1 MTQHAEPGR
10 LASGVL
16 AVGIHLVFIAL
27 LVFGISWQR
36 RPPEPLMA
44 ELWREIPRKAEPAVR
59 PPEPPAPPPPPK
71 VEPAPPP
78 PAAEAA
84 PAVEPAPAPPAPQRA
99 EIELKEAQRKL
110 KLQELQRRK
119 EEARREALARRQ
131 EELRKKEEA
140 RKEALARRQEELR
153 QKEEARKEALARR
166 QEELRQKEEARRQA
180 EAQRREQLA
189 LLEEQKRQAE
199 ARRQEQEQQLADAR
213 RQEERRL
220 EQESE
225 ARRTAILDE
234 QQKLAQEARL
244 RAEEQARKR
253 AAAEAAA
260 ARQRQLE
267 QFIAGIKQKI
277 RSRVVLPPG
286 MSGNPEAVYSVT
298 LLPGGDVLDV
308 RLVKSSGVPAYDDAV
323 ERAIHA
329 AEPLPVPSD
338 PDLFQQLREAKYKFR
353 PSE

>member
-1 MTQHAEPGR
+1 VTQHPEPGR

-16 AVGIHLVFIAL
+16 AVGVHLVFIAL
-27 LVFGISWQR
+27 LVLGISWQR
-36 RPPEPLMA
+36 RPPEPMVA
-44 ELWREIPRKAEPAVR
+44 ELWREIPRKAEPVVR
-59 PPEPPAPPPPPK
+59 PPEPPPPPPPPR

-78 PAAEAA
+78 PEPAAA
-84 PAVEPAPAPPAPQRA
+84 PAAEPAPPPPAPQRA

-110 KLQELQRRK
+110 RLQELQRRK

-131 EELRKKEEA
+131 EELRK
-140 RKEALARRQEELR
+140 
-153 QKEEARKEALARR
+153 KEEARKEALARR

-199 ARRQEQEQQLADAR
+199 ARRQEQEQQLAEAR
-213 RQEERRL
+213 RQEERKL

-225 ARRTAILDE
+225 ARRAAILEE

-329 AEPLPVPSD
+329 AEPLPVPGD

-353 PSE
+353 PTE

>member
-1 MTQHAEPGR
+1 VTQHPEPGR

-16 AVGIHLVFIAL
+16 AVGVHLVFIAL
-27 LVFGISWQR
+27 LVLGISWQR
-36 RPPEPLMA
+36 RPPEPMVA
-44 ELWREIPRKAEPAVR
+44 ELWREIPRKAEPVVR
-59 PPEPPAPPPPPK
+59 PPEPPPPPPPPR

-78 PAAEAA
+78 PEPAAA
-84 PAVEPAPAPPAPQRA
+84 PAAEPAPPPPAPQRA

-110 KLQELQRRK
+110 RLQELQRRK

-153 QKEEARKEALARR
+153 QKEEAR
-166 QEELRQKEEARRQA
+166 RQA
-180 EAQRREQLA
+180 EDQRREPLA

-199 ARRQEQEQQLADAR
+199 ARRQEQEQQLAEAR
-213 RQEERRL
+213 RQEERKL

-225 ARRTAILDE
+225 ARRAAILEE

-329 AEPLPVPSD
+329 AEPLPVPGD

-353 PSE
+353 PTE

>member
-1 MTQHAEPGR
+1 VTQHPEPGR

-16 AVGIHLVFIAL
+16 AVGVHLVFIAL
-27 LVFGISWQR
+27 LVLGISWQR
-36 RPPEPLMA
+36 RPPEPMVA
-44 ELWREIPRKAEPAVR
+44 ELWREIPRKAEPVVR
-59 PPEPPAPPPPPK
+59 PPEPPPPPPPPR

-78 PAAEAA
+78 PEPAAA
-84 PAVEPAPAPPAPQRA
+84 PAAEPAPPPPVPQRA

-110 KLQELQRRK
+110 RLQELQRRK

-131 EELRKKEEA
+131 EELRK
-140 RKEALARRQEELR
+140 
-153 QKEEARKEALARR
+153 KEEARKEALARR

-199 ARRQEQEQQLADAR
+199 ARRQEQEQQLAEAR
-213 RQEERRL
+213 RQEERKL

-225 ARRTAILDE
+225 ARRAAILEE

-329 AEPLPVPSD
+329 AEPLPVPGD

-353 PSE
+353 PTE

>member
-1 MTQHAEPGR
+1 MTQHPEPGR

-16 AVGIHLVFIAL
+16 AVGVHLVFIAL
-27 LVFGISWQR
+27 LVLGISWQR
-36 RPPEPLMA
+36 RPPEPMVA
-44 ELWREIPRKAEPAVR
+44 ELWREIPRKAEPVVR
-59 PPEPPAPPPPPK
+59 PPEPPPPPPPPR

-78 PAAEAA
+78 PEPAAA
-84 PAVEPAPAPPAPQRA
+84 PAAEPAPPPPAPQRA

-110 KLQELQRRK
+110 RLQELQRRK

-131 EELRKKEEA
+131 EELRK
-140 RKEALARRQEELR
+140 
-153 QKEEARKEALARR
+153 KEEARKEALARR

-199 ARRQEQEQQLADAR
+199 ARRQEQEQQLAEAR
-213 RQEERRL
+213 RQEERKL

-225 ARRTAILDE
+225 ARRAAILEE

-329 AEPLPVPSD
+329 AEPLPVPGD

-353 PSE
+353 PTE

>member
-1 MTQHAEPGR
+1 MTQHPEPGR

-16 AVGIHLVFIAL
+16 AVGVHLVFIAL
-27 LVFGISWQR
+27 LVLGISWQR
-36 RPPEPLMA
+36 RPPEPMVA
-44 ELWREIPRKAEPAVR
+44 ELWREIPRKAEPVVR
-59 PPEPPAPPPPPK
+59 PPEPPPPPPPPR

-78 PAAEAA
+78 PEPAAA
-84 PAVEPAPAPPAPQRA
+84 PAAEPAPPPPVPQRA

-110 KLQELQRRK
+110 RLQELQRRK

-131 EELRKKEEA
+131 EELRK
-140 RKEALARRQEELR
+140 
-153 QKEEARKEALARR
+153 KEEARKEALARR

-199 ARRQEQEQQLADAR
+199 ARRQEQEQQLAEAR
-213 RQEERRL
+213 RQEERKL

-225 ARRTAILDE
+225 ARRAAILEE

-329 AEPLPVPSD
+329 AEPLPVPGD

-353 PSE
+353 PTE